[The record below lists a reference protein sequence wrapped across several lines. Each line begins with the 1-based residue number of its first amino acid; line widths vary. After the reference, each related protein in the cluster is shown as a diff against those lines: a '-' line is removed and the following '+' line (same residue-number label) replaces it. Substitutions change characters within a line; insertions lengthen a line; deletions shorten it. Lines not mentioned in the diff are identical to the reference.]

1 MRGAIGAGVTIGDV
15 RSTVALALLGRASAP
30 ALVLTLVVCDA
41 RADSTGAQRPTA
53 KSCMENP
60 KAAGCETGLPAVACV
75 DNPLA
80 KGCDGAKPN
89 VRDTVFP
96 ASDLYQTTSTKTSRA
111 DLSKFLVAAAQKAA
125 KARQWAK
132 AIPYYQ
138 ALVVA
143 RGPGSAEAQK
153 LATLWTLAG
162 QHEEAAEVW
171 SAFANATMDTKAKE
185 QAVNEA
191 LRLTSAQDPF
201 AEKLTLAALTADAKR
216 AFTAGRAAFKKGH
229 YGDALVL
236 FHMGYA
242 LAPDLPGFLRELGST
257 YDKLGAT
264 DRKREFYRRYLVQRP
279 FGANADVVRAE
290 LAKDK
295 DVLGTLLV
303 STSMPCTE
311 LWINRQ
317 RITGKLPDKGLLV
330 APGNYKGLCFNPT
343 YEMALFE
350 YATVE
355 AGKPAQML
363 FSWAIIVNKLDKP
376 FGRIALENPKS
387 PGVMIDLGITSP
399 EIGVAVPADKRKLK
413 MVLKDDAGL
422 RTEERSVQIEPGQ
435 KLVVRW

>member
-1 MRGAIGAGVTIGDV
+1 VPCGLGCPPVNPVGSLTLEVGAWNDRCDKRRCYDRRVRGFV
-15 RSTVALALLGRASAP
+15 VAVGLAVSAP
-30 ALVLTLVVCDA
+30 A
-41 RADSTGAQRPTA
+41 RADESAQAGKVSDGCLRSAVDCAALSGAGELFQ
-53 KSCMENP
+53 S
-60 KAAGCETGLPAVACV
+60 VA
-75 DNPLA
+75 
-80 KGCDGAKPN
+80 
-89 VRDTVFP
+89 
-96 ASDLYQTTSTKTSRA
+96 TKTSRTA
-111 DLSKFLVAAAQKAA
+111 LSRFLVAAAEKAA
-125 KARQWAK
+125 KKRAWAT

-143 RGPGSAEAQK
+143 RGPGSAEAKQ

-162 QHEEAAEVW
+162 QNGEAAETW
-171 SAFANATMDTKAKE
+171 TAFANATTDTKAKE
-185 QAVNEA
+185 HA
-191 LRLTSAQDPF
+191 LSESVRLTSAQDPF
-201 AEKLTLAALTADAKR
+201 AEKLTLAQHAKEAKT
-216 AFTAGRAAFKKGH
+216 AFTQGRAAFKKGH

-279 FGANADVVRAE
+279 FGANADVVRSE
-290 LAKDK
+290 LARDK
-295 DVLGTLLV
+295 DVLGTLIV
-303 STSMPCTE
+303 TTSMPCTE
-311 LWINRQ
+311 LWVNSQ
-317 RITGKLPDKGLLV
+317 RITAKLPDKGLLV

-355 AGKPAQML
+355 PGKPAQMA
-363 FSWAIIVNKLDKP
+363 FSWAIVVNQLEKP
-376 FGRIALENPKS
+376 FGRITLENPKS
-387 PGVMIDLGITSP
+387 PGVMIDLGITST

-422 RTEERSVQIEPGQ
+422 RTEERSVTIEPGQ